1 MYFKK
6 YLFTVCLVLSVLFA
20 TLPTYGQTIHTVT
33 KGDSLSRIAHRYF
46 SYTASYTKQEL
57 VQDIIELNGISSQ
70 SLSIGQDLIIPV
82 VRDKPLRA
90 QSVQRPRDFPAKG
103 VYISQWTAGS
113 RQVFAVADKLK
124 IYGANAIVFDAKD
137 VRGGLS
143 YKSRLPGSFAPVSSY
158 PRGIEDISKLIA
170 YMHLM
175 DIHVVARV
183 CVFRDMLIAGLMHHW
198 RIDKDWLNPADPEV
212 QAYIEAIVKELI
224 SYGVDEIQLDYC
236 RYPADGMLVTGV
248 QGKTRPDIIADFLG
262 LIHHVTSSSGVL
274 LSLDMFGIV
283 IWKQDQDILIV
294 GQDIE
299 KIKHHV
305 DIISPMLYPSH
316 FNKDFSG
323 IKNPADEPYYF
334 VSKGIARLKKIVGDE
349 VAIRPWL
356 QSFPLRVTIGYGPE
370 FIQAQ
375 MEASHDTGAM
385 GWLLWSPGNYYQE
398 AYAAMENLCLGKEQ
412 PRTDILENKNGGSA
426 WESNPPRT
434 LDAPHTG
441 FEVRG
446 THQDPSASTG
456 GT

>member
-1 MYFKK
+1 MSYIKRLSAVCFT
-6 YLFTVCLVLSVLFA
+6 LFILATSLPCFA
-20 TLPTYGQTIHTVT
+20 DTIHTVK
-33 KGDSLSRIAHRYF
+33 KGDNLSRIANRYLP
-46 SYTASYTKQEL
+46 YTASYTKQEL
-57 VQDIIELNGISSQ
+57 VTDIMEINGISSQ
-70 SLSIGQDLIIPV
+70 GLSIGQDLIIPV
-82 VRDKPLRA
+82 IRDKPLAPTSIKR
-90 QSVQRPRDFPAKG
+90 SRSYTAKG
-103 VYISQWTAGS
+103 VYINQWTAGS
-113 RQVFAVADKLK
+113 RQVFDVADKLN
-124 IYGANAIVFDAKD
+124 IYGANTIVFDAKD

-143 YKSRLPGSFAPVSSY
+143 YRSRIPGSFSPVKWY

-170 YMHLM
+170 YLHLM

-183 CVFRDMLIAGLMHHW
+183 CVFRDMLIAGSMHHW

-212 QAYIEAIVKELI
+212 QDYIEAIVKELI
-224 SYGVDEIQLDYC
+224 DHGVDEIQLDYC
-236 RYPADGMLVTGV
+236 RYPADGKFTTGV
-248 QGKTRPDIIADFLG
+248 EGKTRSDIVAEFLG
-262 LIHHVTSSSGVL
+262 RIHEITSSQGVL

-316 FNKDFSG
+316 FNKDFAG

-334 VSKGIARLKKIVGDE
+334 VSKGIARLKDMVGEE

-356 QSFPLRVTIGYGPE
+356 QSFPLRVTIGYGPG
-370 FIQAQ
+370 FIQNQ
-375 MEASHDTGAM
+375 IMASMDSGGV

-398 AYAAMENLCLGKEQ
+398 AYDAMENLCLGKEQ
-412 PRTDILENKNGGSA
+412 PQINIPENKNGGSA

>member
-1 MYFKK
+1 MSCKK
-6 YLFTVCLVLSVLFA
+6 YITSISLLCFIVVVPLCVSA
-20 TLPTYGQTIHTVT
+20 QTIHTVR
-33 KGDSLSRIAHRYF
+33 KGDSLSKIAQRYF
-46 SYTASYTKQEL
+46 PYTASYTKQEL
-57 VQDIIELNGISSQ
+57 VQDIIEVNKISSQ
-70 SLSIGQDLIIPV
+70 SLSIGQDLVIPV
-82 VRDKPLRA
+82 IRDKPLQPRSTA
-90 QSVQRPRDFPAKG
+90 RPRDFKAKG
-103 VYISQWTAGS
+103 VYINQWNAGS
-113 RQVFAVADKLK
+113 RQVFSIADKLK
-124 IYGANAIVFDAKD
+124 IYGANTIVFDAKD

-143 YKSRLPGSFAPVSSY
+143 YRSSIPKSFSPLTRY
-158 PRGIEDISKLIA
+158 PSGIEDITKLIA
-170 YMHLM
+170 YLHLM

-224 SYGVDEIQLDYC
+224 SLGVDEIQLDYC
-236 RYPADGMLVTGV
+236 RYPADGSQLSGV
-248 QGKTRPDIIADFLG
+248 EGKTRSDIIAGFLKR
-262 LIHHVTSSSGVL
+262 IHALTSSRGVL

-316 FNKDFSG
+316 FNKYFAG

-334 VSKGIARLKKIVGDE
+334 VSKGIARLKELVGDE
-349 VAIRPWL
+349 VVIRPWL

-370 FIQAQ
+370 FIQDQ
-375 MEASHDTGAM
+375 IMASMDSGGV

-398 AYAAMENLCLGKEQ
+398 AYTAMEHLWLGNDKPGQDVRTEQ
-412 PRTDILENKNGGSA
+412 SGGSA